1 MPSKN
6 SDLHGNAPDKCAVAL
21 LLVDVVNDLDFP
33 DNAELLRTVQ
43 RMAERIER
51 LKKRARKEGIP
62 VIYVNDNFGKW
73 RSDFNQQIN
82 HCLENNTP
90 GKALVEKLRP
100 TPDDYFV
107 LKPKH
112 SGFYSST
119 LDILLAYLRVKTLVI
134 AGIAG
139 DRCVLFTAND
149 AFLRDYRILVPSDC
163 VISNHKTQNR
173 EALNLMKRVLQADI
187 RPSRHISFARL
198 KKLHQQ

>member
-6 SDLHGNAPDKCAVAL
+6 SDLHGNVPDKCPVAL
-21 LLVDVVNDLDFP
+21 LLVDVINDLDFP
-33 DNAELLRTVQ
+33 DNAELLRTVH
-43 RMAERIER
+43 RMADRIAG
-51 LKKRARKEGIP
+51 LKKRARNEDVP

-73 RSDFNQQIN
+73 RSDFNKQVD
-82 HCLENNTP
+82 HCLVHDTP

-100 TPDDYFV
+100 APDDYFV

-112 SGFYSST
+112 SGFYSSN
-119 LDILLAYLRVKTLVI
+119 LDILLAYLGAKTLVI
-134 AGIAG
+134 VGIAG

-187 RPSRHISFARL
+187 RPSRQISFARL
-198 KKLHQQ
+198 KNRSD

>member
-6 SDLHGNAPDKCAVAL
+6 SDLHGNVPDKCPVAL
-21 LLVDVVNDLDFP
+21 LLVDVINDLDFP
-33 DNAELLRTVQ
+33 DNAELLRTVH
-43 RMAERIER
+43 RMADRIAG
-51 LKKRARKEGIP
+51 LKKRARNEDVP

-73 RSDFNQQIN
+73 RSDFNKQVD
-82 HCLENNTP
+82 HCLEHDTP

-100 TPDDYFV
+100 APDDYFV

-112 SGFYSST
+112 SGFYSSN
-119 LDILLAYLRVKTLVI
+119 LDILLAYLGAKTLVI
-134 AGIAG
+134 VGIAG

-187 RPSRHISFARL
+187 RPSRQISFARL
-198 KKLHQQ
+198 KNRSD